1 MGHAARAKQRARA
14 EGRSTTCGNPEPFVP
29 TGRVISQ
36 EKYDDAMKAGT
47 PLVAA
52 FSDRKY
58 ALDGNGSLRRLP
70 PETPPRRPR
79 IPSAGTVSITRTEEP
94 TTI

>member
-14 EGRSTTCGNPEPFVP
+14 EGRSTTCGNPDPFVP
-29 TGRVISQ
+29 TARIINQ
-36 EKYDDAMKAGT
+36 KKYDEAVKART

-58 ALDGNGSLRRLP
+58 AINENGSLRRLP
-70 PETPPRRPR
+70 PEPPAPR
-79 IPSAGTVSITRTEEP
+79 CVPSAGTVSITRSEDA
-94 TTI
+94 TI

>member
-29 TGRVISQ
+29 RARIIAQT
-36 EKYDDAMKAGT
+36 KYDEAVKAGT

-52 FSDRKY
+52 FSDRQY
-58 ALDGNGSLRRLP
+58 ALDKHGTLRRLP
-70 PETPPRRPR
+70 PDPPRPR
-79 IPSAGTVSITRTEEP
+79 VPSAGTVSITRSEEP
-94 TTI
+94 TI